1 MKNIT
6 DFITESGEFKGLGHE
21 FKYRPN
27 STFFYFTPTHEMY
40 GFCTDADI
48 YNMEEDGLMSGE
60 DVSRVIKLNVGEIYS
75 PDGGENQYV
84 RIKK

>member
-6 DFITESGEFKGLGHE
+6 DFIMESGEFKMLDSE

-27 STFFYFTPTHEMY
+27 STFFYFSPTHEMC
-40 GFCTDADI
+40 GFCDDKHI
-48 YNMEEDGLMSGE
+48 YDMEEDGILTDE
-60 DVSRVIKLNVGEIYS
+60 NVNNIIKLKVGEIYS

>member
-6 DFITESGEFKGLGHE
+6 EFIAESGEFKALGQE
-21 FKYRPN
+21 FKYKPN
-27 STFFYFTPTHEMY
+27 TTFFYFTPEHEMY

-48 YNMEEDGLMSGE
+48 YNMEEDGLLV
-60 DVSRVIKLNVGEIYS
+60 DVDVAKIIKLKVGEIYS

>member
-1 MKNIT
+1 MKNIAE
-6 DFITESGEFKGLGHE
+6 FITESGEFKSLGHE

-27 STFFYFTPTHEMY
+27 STFFYFTPIHEMY
-40 GFCTDADI
+40 GFCSDADI
-48 YNMEEDGLMSGE
+48 YDMVEDGLL
-60 DVSRVIKLNVGEIYS
+60 DDDTANVIIKLNVGEIYS

>member
-1 MKNIT
+1 MKDIKK
-6 DFITESGEFKGLGHE
+6 FITESGEFKALGHE

-27 STFFYFTPTHEMY
+27 SAFFYFTPAHEMY
-40 GFCTDADI
+40 GFCTEVDI
-48 YNMEEDGLMSGE
+48 YDMVEDCLLDE
-60 DVSRVIKLNVGEIYS
+60 DDVIRIINLNVGEIYS